1 MFSFMCGIL
10 KKKKKK
16 ANKQN
21 RKKLQRYS
29 EQTSTVARGE
39 ESESMCEAGK
49 VDWEVQPAN
58 YKS

>member
-49 VDWEVQPAN
+49 VD
-58 YKS
+58 